1 MRRNSKFAVLTR
13 FITWFFMV
21 RCVSSITPRVL
32 ADWENMTFEVL
43 TVRESSKGKDMDI
56 LWEDT
61 VIASVLSSFRFSLL
75 LDIHTLTSWMH
86 SSRDCTSLLTWCGGA
101 DFSCRRQMSG
111 DNRVTFSYIRE
122 GCGIEDKHN
131 RPQDRALRHTVRNGS
146 RIRLKVV
153 DGDSL
158 SSVG

>member
-1 MRRNSKFAVLTR
+1 
-13 FITWFFMV
+13 MV
-21 RCVSSITPRVL
+21 VQI
-32 ADWENMTFEVL
+32 
-43 TVRESSKGKDMDI
+43 
-56 LWEDT
+56 
-61 VIASVLSSFRFSLL
+61 FSAAC
-75 LDIHTLTSWMH
+75 D
-86 SSRDCTSLLTWCGGA
+86 
-101 DFSCRRQMSG
+101 RQMSG
-111 DNRVTFSYIRE
+111 DESSDVQYIRE